1 MLEKI
6 NKIIDSFFFEN
17 IETITKNE
25 VVVMIGPI
33 CSGKTSYRKEH
44 LEKTHIILDASEIY
58 LKLNDG
64 SAGGFGE
71 HLMEELNFIGDE
83 IITRI
88 LRNKYSFV
96 VEVMPDQYKNI
107 INIIQSLKLEGYKTL
122 GLKFDCTEEEAI
134 QRSKKRDKNDISSY
148 FTENFHIAWLLKT
161 IQ

>member
-6 NKIIDSFFFEN
+6 NKIADSFFDN
-17 IETITKNE
+17 LETVTKNE

-33 CSGKTSYRKEH
+33 CSGKTSYRKKY
-44 LEKTHIILDASEIY
+44 LEKTHIILDAAEIY
-58 LKLNDG
+58 LKLNNE

-88 LRNKYSFV
+88 LRNKYSFA
-96 VEVMPDQYKNI
+96 VEIMPDQYKNI
-107 INIIQSLKLEGYKTL
+107 INIIQSLKLEGYKTS

-134 QRSKKRDKNDISSY
+134 ERTQKRNKNDISSY
-148 FTENFHIAWLLKT
+148 FTENFHIAWLLKA
-161 IQ
+161 IK